1 MMMKS
6 SVVVAALLASTGT
19 GHGGDA
25 LRIAVSPAMSF
36 APTTLNIQA
45 RLVPSADNRVL
56 ELVAECADFYRS
68 SEVPLAGENA
78 PTTIAVQ
85 FRGVPGGEYRVYA
98 ILKDSRGSQ
107 RAAAE
112 QRVKVVGDEIP
123 R

>member
-1 MMMKS
+1 MMKS
-6 SVVVAALLASTGT
+6 SIVVAALLASAGT

-45 RLVPSADNRVL
+45 RLVPSADNRGI

-68 SEVPLAGENA
+68 SEIPLEGENA
-78 PTTIAVQ
+78 PTTIADNS
-85 FRGVPGGEYRVYA
+85 A
-98 ILKDSRGSQ
+98 AC
-107 RAAAE
+107 RAASTRLRHPERLAR
-112 QRVKVVGDEIP
+112 QPAGGCRAAGQSGG